1 MQTYLG
7 LGSNL
12 GNKEDNIQLAMQL
25 INTEAGQV
33 LRQSSFYYSA
43 PMGFESD
50 NQFVNAVVLIDT
62 ELEPLVLLHRLQAI
76 EKVMGREHKS
86 VDGIYQDRIID
97 IDILLYGNYAIE
109 TDELTIPH
117 PHIFARDFV
126 FKPLSE
132 LMGIL

>member
-12 GNKEDNIQLAMQL
+12 GNKEENIRLAVQL
-25 INTEAGQV
+25 INAEAGQV

-76 EKVMGREHKS
+76 EKAMGREHKS

-97 IDILLYGNYAIE
+97 IDILLYGNYTIE

-132 LMGIL
+132 IIGIL